1 MRPLIRQVLGLRR
14 DLLQALRFLT
24 RFPVPGPPDQRGP
37 GKAMGAFPL
46 VGLVLGLSLALIDQL
61 AAFAGLGSTGRDA
74 LLVVAWVA
82 ATGGLHLD
90 GLMDSCDGLFGGRDP
105 EHRLAIMRD
114 THLGSFGVLG
124 GACVLL
130 LKFGLLGS
138 LGGASRL
145 EALLLAPVCGRWSLV
160 LAAALFPPARPGG
173 FGAAFRAGVTPKRI
187 AAALATTASIA
198 TAIGPAGVVAL
209 LACCIGTW
217 RMGRAILGRI
227 PGLTGDSYGAIAE
240 LNEVLVLLVVSLGV
254 ARVAWW

>member
-1 MRPLIRQVLGLRR
+1 MRPLSRQVLGMRR

-37 GKAMGAFPL
+37 GEAMGAFPL
-46 VGLVLGLSLALIDQL
+46 VGLVLGLSLALLDML
-61 AAFAGLGSTGRDA
+61 AALAGLGTGGRDA
-74 LLVVAWVA
+74 LLVASWVA

-105 EHRLAIMRD
+105 EHRMAIMRD

-138 LGGASRL
+138 LGSASRF

-173 FGAAFRAGVTPKRI
+173 FGAAFRAGVSPKRVTT
-187 AAALATTASIA
+187 ALATTAGIA
-198 TAIGPAGVVAL
+198 AAIGPAGIVAL
-209 LACCIGTW
+209 FACCIGTW

-227 PGLTGDSYGAIAE
+227 PGLTGDTYGAIAE
-240 LNEVLVLLVVSLGV
+240 LNEVLVLLVLALGV

>member
-24 RFPVPGPPDQRGP
+24 RFPIPGPPDLRGP
-37 GKAMGAFPL
+37 GDAMGAFPL
-46 VGLVLGLSLALIDQL
+46 AGLVLGLSFALLDKL
-61 AAFAGLGSTGRDA
+61 AAVAGLGTGGRDA
-74 LLVVAWVA
+74 LLVVAWVV

-105 EHRLAIMRD
+105 EHRMAIMRD

-124 GACVLL
+124 GVCVLL

-138 LGGASRL
+138 LGSASRFD
-145 EALLLAPVCGRWSLV
+145 ALLLAPVCGRWSLV

-173 FGAAFRAGVTPKRI
+173 FGATFRAGVTPKRV
-187 AAALATTASIA
+187 ATALATTAGIA
-198 TAIGPAGVVAL
+198 AAIGPAGIVAL

-217 RMGRAILGRI
+217 RMGKAILARI

-240 LNEVLVLLVVSLGV
+240 LNEVLVLLVLALGL

>member
-1 MRPLIRQVLGLRR
+1 MRPLSLQLLGLLR

-37 GKAMGAFPL
+37 GEAMGAFPL

-61 AAFAGLGSTGRDA
+61 AAIAGLGTSGRDA
-74 LLVVAWVA
+74 LLVAAWVA

-145 EALLLAPVCGRWSLV
+145 DALLLAAVCGRWSLV

-173 FGAAFRAGVTPKRI
+173 FGAAFRAGVTARRVASAFGITAAI
-187 AAALATTASIA
+187 AAAT
-198 TAIGPAGVVAL
+198 GPVGLVAL
-209 LACCIGTW
+209 LASCIGTW
-217 RMGRAILGRI
+217 RLGRAILGRI
-227 PGLTGDSYGAIAE
+227 PGLTGDTYGAIAE
-240 LNEVLVLLVVSLGV
+240 LNEVLVLLVMALGV
-254 ARVAWW
+254 ARVAW